1 MRQVLSSLPPLL
13 VLMLATLAVAVLVW
27 DGAGRIQRAH
37 AAPAPNPAPSGWIYE
52 AEDAKLV
59 GLTVESQAPG
69 FSGRG
74 YVTGFDREDDA
85 LEFTVQVPAT
95 GLYDL
100 VIGYRAAYGEKRLN
114 LQVNGRG
121 HGEVVLFASAAF
133 ADTAPVKTLLSGG
146 TNTIKI
152 LSGWGWY
159 DVDYIRLSPA
169 QPPAPSP
176 LSKELVNPN
185 ATPEARALMSLL
197 VDLYGKAILSGQQ
210 EYRNLVWLAD
220 NVGKLP
226 AIVGFDFMDDSPSR
240 VERGARS
247 NETQLAISWHRQG
260 GIVTFVWHW
269 NAPKDLIDQPGKEW
283 WRGFYT
289 EATTFDV
296 AYALSH
302 PESEDYQLILRDI
315 DAIAAKLKELQDA
328 GVPVLFRPLHEAEGR
343 WFWWGAKGPEPA
355 KALWRLLY
363 DRLTHHHGLNNLI
376 WVWNS
381 VSPEW
386 YPGDDVV
393 DIVSFDSY
401 PPPGD
406 YGPVIHQYE
415 RLVSLTQ
422 GKKLIAL
429 TENGAIPDPDLLPV
443 YGAYWSWFCTWT
455 GDFLT
460 GGSHNSLEHLRKVY
474 HSEYVITLDE
484 LRDLRTW

>member
-1 MRQVLSSLPPLL
+1 MRSAALVALLILVWQGVLS
-13 VLMLATLAVAVLVW
+13 
-27 DGAGRIQRAH
+27 QRAL
-37 AAPAPNPAPSGWIYE
+37 AAAGSSWIYE
-52 AEDAKLV
+52 AEEAELV
-59 GLTVESQAPG
+59 GVTIASQAPG
-69 FSGRG
+69 FSGTG
-74 YVTGFDREDDA
+74 YVTGFDQPTDA
-85 LEFTVQVPAT
+85 LKFTVQAPST

-100 VIGYRAAYGEKRLN
+100 VIGYRAASGEKRLH
-114 LQVNGRG
+114 LQVNGAG
-121 HGEVVLFASAAF
+121 HGEVVLLASTTF
-133 ADTAPVKTLLSGG
+133 TETPPVKTLLAEG
-146 TNTIKI
+146 TNTITI
-152 LSGWGWY
+152 LQGWGWY

-169 QPPAPSP
+169 EPPAPGRI
-176 LSKELVNPN
+176 SKELVNPD
-185 ATPEARALMSLL
+185 ATPEARALMSYL
-197 VDLYGKAILSGQQ
+197 VDMHGRAILSGQQ
-210 EYRNLVWLAD
+210 DYSNLPWLFD
-220 NVGKLP
+220 HVGKLP

-240 VERGARS
+240 VARGTRS
-247 NETQLAISWHRQG
+247 NEIQRAISWHRQG
-260 GIVTFVWHW
+260 GIVTFLWHW
-269 NAPKDLIDQPGKEW
+269 NAPKDLIDEPGGKEW

-296 AYALSH
+296 EYAINN
-302 PESEDYQLILRDI
+302 PDSEDYRLILRDI

-328 GVPVLFRPLHEAEGR
+328 GVPVLFRPLHEAEGG

-355 KALWRLLY
+355 KALWRLLF

-381 VSPEW
+381 VSPQW

-406 YGPVIHQYE
+406 YGPVIQPYE
-415 RLVSLTQ
+415 SLQALVQ

-460 GGSHNSLEHLRKVY
+460 GGSHNSLEHLKKVY
-474 HSEYVITLDE
+474 HSEYVITHDE
-484 LRDLRTW
+484 LPDWSNGNPFTPIMEAGR